1 MKKLTKKQKDNFNAV
16 IDVTETVKDVLAAL
30 AIANNYG
37 VPEMIT
43 TLVGLN
49 AAILNVIAETSG
61 RDVEE
66 HYEGLKV
73 GMEAMFKLHK
83 KKQEQKAKKK
93 ELKKEKD
100 EQNEESGSNRT
111 SND

>member
-1 MKKLTKKQKDNFNAV
+1 MKKISTKKKDSFNAV
-16 IDVTETVKDVLAAL
+16 IDVTETVKNVLAAL
-30 AIANNYG
+30 AIANDYG

-43 TLVGLN
+43 TLVGVN
-49 AAILNVIAETSG
+49 AAVLNVLAESTG

-66 HYEGLKV
+66 HYEGLKI
-73 GMEAMFKLHK
+73 GMESMFKLHK
-83 KKQEQKAKKK
+83 IQKEIKAKKK
-93 ELKKEKD
+93 ELKKKKD